1 VCSSSSSPYLSFLPL
16 PLLPTRLHLTH
27 LLPSDWLI
35 GNITKSVIP
44 TATLTNTSTFTG
56 TTSFGGYTY
65 SSSISYVSGLLAN
78 SSVGV
83 NHADTVGV
91 NGANPVDG
99 LVAVVEVKITGRP
112 AGESANSAS

>member
-1 VCSSSSSPYLSFLPL
+1 VASSVALQTQRPQQEQQQRRYH
-16 PLLPTRLHLTH
+16 RA
-27 LLPSDWLI
+27 LPSC
-35 GNITKSVIP
+35 P
-44 TATLTNTSTFTG
+44 G